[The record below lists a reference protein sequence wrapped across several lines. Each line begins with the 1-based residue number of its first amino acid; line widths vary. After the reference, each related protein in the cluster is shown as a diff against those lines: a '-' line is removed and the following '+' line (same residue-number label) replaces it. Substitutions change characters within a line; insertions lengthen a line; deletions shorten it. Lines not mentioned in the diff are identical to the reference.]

1 MLLLDTAANFE
12 EPCVSPVTF
21 LNRLA
26 EFCDRDDYE
35 FLKEQPDGAY
45 RDHSAFVDVVKER
58 WLDIVESELRAASGL
73 IDEHSH
79 LGLFDRYI
87 THVSH
92 WVKKERLFNPVTG
105 QDEEADVDL
114 MKSVETKL
122 GADGATAFR
131 NELLSGIAAW
141 AIDHPEQDVDYEALF
156 PRYIEQLRQAY
167 FDDRRGQVGEIGR
180 AIVGVLEED
189 DALAEDEREAA
200 QQALQVLIGV
210 YGYERSSA
218 KVALGALVDA
228 RYLD

>member
-1 MLLLDTAANFE
+1 MLLLDAAADVD
-12 EPCVSPVTF
+12 EPCVSPLAF
-21 LNRLA
+21 LSRLQ

-35 FLKEQPDGAY
+35 FLKEQTDGAY
-45 RDHSAFVDVVKER
+45 RDHAAFVGVVKER

-79 LGLFDRYI
+79 LGLFNRYV

-92 WVKKERLFNPVTG
+92 WVKKERIFNPVTG
-105 QDEEADVDL
+105 QDEEADVEL
-114 MKSVETKL
+114 MRSVEETF
-122 GADGATAFR
+122 GADDALAFR

-141 AIDHPEQDVDYEALF
+141 AIDNPEVEVDYEALF
-156 PRYIEQLRQAY
+156 PSYIELLRQAY
-167 FDDRRGQVGEIGR
+167 FDDRRGQVGEIGQ
-180 AIVGVLEED
+180 AIVALLKDDDTLEED
-189 DALAEDEREAA
+189 QREAA

-228 RYLD
+228 RYHV